1 MTDFLVDRTIDDL
14 IECSWV
20 PTPLSIEE
28 RNSTVA
34 KNTHTQ
40 EKRLTINIE
49 NCCTRKDTSKKT
61 VLTKFEMN
69 SGCWVFVTK
78 AGWGFRRLRLF
89 NYPGVFYQHKPDR
102 GTVSAVP
109 CDRTFAFLI
118 LSERRAIWWFLH
130 DHIFRLTVQFTMLL
144 TYSDKQCFFLGGR
157 SPSFWLYNLT
167 SKVSLLIFNIQ
178 EVFQRILLLFL
189 EDIQVKCLYCN
200 QMVILKHLQEKRSD
214 CIFKFIYRDGDWHIR
229 MRVWLVCATL
239 NPGTQSASQRQH
251 PVLSQLQ

>member
-20 PTPLSIEE
+20 PTPPSIEE

-34 KNTHTQ
+34 KKHTHTHTQ
-40 EKRLTINIE
+40 KKSNNQYWKWLHD
-49 NCCTRKDTSKKT
+49 KDTSKKT
-61 VLTKFEMN
+61 VQTKFEMN

-78 AGWGFRRLRLF
+78 GGWGFRRLRLF

-118 LSERRAIWWFLH
+118 LSARWAIWWFLH

-144 TYSDKQCFFLGGR
+144 TYSDKQCFFFFFLATLPR
-157 SPSFWLYNLT
+157 SQLSFWLYNFT

-178 EVFQRILLLFL
+178 EVFQRIPSVFLALLS
-189 EDIQVKCLYCN
+189 K
-200 QMVILKHLQEKRSD
+200 ILK
-214 CIFKFIYRDGDWHIR
+214 
-229 MRVWLVCATL
+229 
-239 NPGTQSASQRQH
+239 
-251 PVLSQLQ
+251 